1 VIYGQIDKATLK
13 THCNMFCK
21 AGGANVQAGAAQ
33 NNHMMAQCLKSSL
46 AAAALARLEPYQAQ
60 YTFDGFEYVLLTYKI
75 IMLLVTTDF
84 VMTAE
89 SLCKN
94 LDNLPFYTASVNG
107 DVDMISSYFDA
118 TTCRSWRVAPLSV
131 IPLKDF

>member
-1 VIYGQIDKATLK
+1 M
-13 THCNMFCK
+13 HCDMFCN

-60 YTFDGFEYVLLTYKI
+60 YTLDGFEYVPLTYKI
-75 IMLLVTTDF
+75 IMLLVIFDFIVTT
-84 VMTAE
+84 E
-89 SLCKN
+89 SLRKN

-107 DVDMISSYFDA
+107 NVDMINSYFNA
-118 TTCRSWRVAPLSV
+118 TTCRSWRTAPLSV